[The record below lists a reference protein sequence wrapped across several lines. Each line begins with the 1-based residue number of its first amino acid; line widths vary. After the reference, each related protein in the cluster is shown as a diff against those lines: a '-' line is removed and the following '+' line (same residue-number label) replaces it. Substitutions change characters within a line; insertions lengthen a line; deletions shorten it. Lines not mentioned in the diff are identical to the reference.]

1 MIWNKLLRNYLDR
14 CVRVS
19 RNRLE
24 VVNIPI
30 EAVDWSDNGNDSRLL
45 LDGERNSLGIRMK
58 QVEDDLLFG
67 EEESLE
73 NVNQSLQ

>member
-1 MIWNKLLRNYLDR
+1 M
-14 CVRVS
+14 RVS

-24 VVNIPI
+24 VVNVPI
-30 EAVDWSDNGNDSRLL
+30 EAIDWSDNGNDSRLL

-73 NVNQSLQ
+73 NV